1 MVGIIMWLFWGEDVG
16 MEVHTHTHTPPL
28 DVFNPRDCLQIWLPA
43 VGVGWS
49 GHTWSVGFSE
59 WGSFCISSEGS
70 NDTLEP
76 DD

>member
-49 GHTWSVGFSE
+49 GHT
-59 WGSFCISSEGS
+59 
-70 NDTLEP
+70 
-76 DD
+76 